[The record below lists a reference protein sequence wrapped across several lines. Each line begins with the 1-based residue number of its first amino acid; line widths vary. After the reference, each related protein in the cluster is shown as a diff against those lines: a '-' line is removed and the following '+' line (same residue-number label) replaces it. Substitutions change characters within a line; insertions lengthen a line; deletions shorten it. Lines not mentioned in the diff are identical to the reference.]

1 MAVSPNGKFLALF
14 TSEGKL
20 WVVSTDFQ
28 KNLSEFATKSGI
40 PPQQLAWYDDLID
53 NYVVLWSI
61 FLITNSG
68 AEQTL
73 LFCIGSCQ
81 QAKSFS

>member
-1 MAVSPNGKFLALF
+1 MRRDLLILISIQRLQGPFTKMAVSPNGKFLALF

-40 PPQQLAWYDDLID
+40 PPQQLAW
-53 NYVVLWSI
+53 
-61 FLITNSG
+61 
-68 AEQTL
+68 
-73 LFCIGSCQ
+73 
-81 QAKSFS
+81 